1 MGLLARYRSFSEPAR
16 AFLAGA
22 AALEIGHAFQWALQ
36 NLYITSLGYS
46 VADAGTINAAVAIAI
61 VAATFPSAW
70 LYNRLGPRRSLTL
83 ACLLNALA
91 FLGFALAS
99 NLYALIGWAALSGAA
114 YTLHSVVAAPFLV
127 SVSESHER
135 THLFQS
141 EFAVHTAMQTVGL
154 LVSCLIAGGL
164 ESGLTSATTGLR
176 VALLT
181 GGAVTLLAL
190 ISYRKLPRV
199 ASDAEGGEQRAPA
212 KVLAILRPRNW
223 HLWMRISAPH
233 MLIGA
238 GAGLSIPF
246 INLYFTE
253 RFELPTAW
261 LGPIMAGSAATMTV
275 GALFAPRIVARMGL
289 LKATILTELL
299 SIPFFFVLAFA
310 VSLPLAVGA
319 FVLRGALMNLSH
331 PLWRNL
337 MMEITPTEWRP
348 AVNGISMLSWSLG
361 WALST
366 HWGGLLID
374 HSAGWLGTDIDGYA
388 LPMLITIGAYVTAI
402 ALEAIFFWNVRHV
415 GRLRG
420 PPEAEAV
427 GTDVA

>member
-1 MGLLARYRSFSEPAR
+1 MGLLSRYRSFSAPAR

-36 NLYITSLGYS
+36 NLYVTSLGLS
-46 VADAGTINAAVAIAI
+46 VADAGTVNAAIAI
-61 VAATFPSAW
+61 AVVAATFPSAW
-70 LYNRLGPRRSLTL
+70 LYNRIGPRQSLSI
-83 ACLLNALA
+83 ACMINVVA
-91 FLGFALAS
+91 FVGFALS
-99 NLYALIGWAALSGAA
+99 TELWSLVGWAALTGAG

-127 SVSESHER
+127 TVSKSHER

-154 LVSCLIAGGL
+154 LVSCVLAGML
-164 ESGLTSATTGLR
+164 EESVVGRTGALR
-176 VALLT
+176 AALLV
-181 GGAVTLLAL
+181 GGAVTLLAM
-190 ISYRKLPRV
+190 IPYRKLPLV
-199 ASDAEGGEQRAPA
+199 ADEGEDGEERAPS
-212 KVLAILRPRNW
+212 KVLAVLMPRNW

-233 MLIGA
+233 MLVGA

-253 RFELPTAW
+253 RFLMPTGW
-261 LGPIMAGSAATMTV
+261 LGPIMAASAATMTV
-275 GALFAPRIVARMGL
+275 GALIAPRIVERMGL
-289 LKATILTELL
+289 VKATILTELL
-299 SIPFFFVLAFA
+299 SIPFFFILAFT
-310 VSLPLAVGA
+310 VSMPIAIGA
-319 FVLRGALMNLSH
+319 FVFRGALMNLSQ

-337 MMEITPTEWRP
+337 MMEITPREWRP
-348 AVNGISMLSWSLG
+348 AVNGVSMLSWSLG

-374 HSAGWLGTDIDGYA
+374 NSAGWLGEDTDGYA
-388 LPMLITIGAYVTAI
+388 LPMLITIGAYVAAI

-420 PPEAEAV
+420 PLDVDATGTEA
-427 GTDVA
+427 T